1 MHYSQVSLNCSAK
14 TYSGPETMDILKGK
28 ENCRAG
34 ECARPAV
41 VSLAG
46 RELCLD
52 HFFANC
58 YERLDMLEPMAR
70 SRSLDSA
77 QLPAIR
83 GLLDECSNRTLLVCL
98 RHESLTNLD
107 RSRLLEILLL
117 CGDLQLLI
125 SKSTSS
131 HFAAPVPRVSLDS
144 VTNDIRQIKNEGIQ
158 PKKRSAD

>member
-1 MHYSQVSLNCSAK
+1 M
-14 TYSGPETMDILKGK
+14 LKSK
-28 ENCRAG
+28 ENCKAG

-52 HFFANC
+52 HFFTSC

-70 SRSLDSA
+70 SRALDSA

-83 GLLDECSNRTLLVCL
+83 GLLDECSSRTLLVCL
-98 RHESLTNLD
+98 RHEPLTNLD
-107 RSRLLEILLL
+107 RSRLLDILLL

-125 SKSTSS
+125 SKSSS
-131 HFAAPVPRVSLDS
+131 FHSTPSSPGIPLNS
-144 VTNDIRQIKNEGIQ
+144 VTNDARHRKNEGIQ

>member
-1 MHYSQVSLNCSAK
+1 MHYSEISLNCMAK
-14 TYSGPETMDILKGK
+14 AKSRPETMGMMKSK
-28 ENCRAG
+28 ENCKAG
-34 ECARPAV
+34 GCASLAV

-46 RELCLD
+46 RDLCLD
-52 HFFANC
+52 HFFASC

-70 SRSLDSA
+70 SRALDST

-117 CGDLQLLI
+117 CGDLQMLI
-125 SKSTSS
+125 SKSPSFLSTPSS
-131 HFAAPVPRVSLDS
+131 PRAPLDS
-144 VTNDIRQIKNEGIQ
+144 RANDAQHRKNEETQ
-158 PKKRSAD
+158 SKKRSAD